1 MTRLPSRSAG
11 PGVVVA
17 GAAAL
22 ACSALLLAGCVA
34 PLEDPAAPND
44 EPLALGESRD
54 VDLRFLRFD
63 VQNFEQT
70 LTREDLL
77 DLPADTR
84 ERLWLL
90 DLDLRAGPN
99 TPRLLDN
106 ALVAIRDLDASTLS
120 PASRNLQQLLRMT
133 PDTAELTGT
142 ALEEL
147 LDLAPLL
154 GLSPAR
160 VLADLLGTD
169 VEDPILSA
177 AVVSDA
183 VLRQVIGTHPNAQTR
198 LGPLTP
204 DNPEGVYD
212 VTPGTLPLTLA
223 DAASDFATLSARFGP
238 IVRDGVYHPGF
249 IVGETRARVFE
260 EDFSLTV
267 RANVNALPFKG
278 VELRNATEASVG
290 SVRSQI
296 DALFDFEDPRW
307 LTIEGLLPGEPL
319 IEELTFRIIEH
330 DGFVRGGRSPVPAGT
345 GSSEGW
351 TLPAYTLERVLLEG
365 AREAFRSQSAVV
377 SYTQP
382 GRDEPLFSAEVVDGW
397 QRIDVLGGVGSPPPP
412 SFLWDLILEV
422 GQVRLRDGGVPE
434 GEGDVEFTLKDV
446 PVGTDS
452 SLIERSLRE
461 NLAAEPRALL
471 DIANRLI
478 ETTVGEADF
487 YYVRAEGDEESEGDW
502 LFYLAP
508 EDIPRGD
515 DGQPV
520 RRYDVEA
527 PGFYA
532 DEALSLV
539 LSDRREVAGDVEH
552 DKVRVAPGD
561 VLYAPGPG
569 GTVYRLEVR
578 EKPGP
583 SRIALTVT
591 RLR

>member
-1 MTRLPSRSAG
+1 MSSSFHARASAW
-11 PGVVVA
+11 PRWSA
-17 GAAAL
+17 ARAFAAL
-22 ACSALLLAGCVA
+22 LVAGCVA
-34 PLEDPAAPND
+34 PLADPAEPLA
-44 EPLALGESRD
+44 EPLALGASRD
-54 VDLRFLRFD
+54 VELRFLRFD
-63 VQNFEQT
+63 VRNFEQT
-70 LTREDLL
+70 LSRQELL
-77 DLPADTR
+77 DLPADTQ

-106 ALVAIRDLDASTLS
+106 ALVAIRDLDPETLT

-133 PDTAELTGT
+133 PDTAELSGT

-147 LDLAPLL
+147 LELAPLL

-198 LGPLTP
+198 LGPRTLG
-204 DNPEGVYD
+204 NPEGVYA

-238 IVRDGVYHPGF
+238 VVRDGVYHPGF
-249 IVGETRARVFE
+249 IVGDTRARVFE
-260 EDFSLTV
+260 DDFSLTV

-307 LTIEGLLPGEPL
+307 LTIEGLRPGEPL

-365 AREAFRSQSAVV
+365 ARDAFSSQSAFV

-382 GRDEPLFSAEVVDGW
+382 GRTEPLFSAEVALGW

-412 SFLWDLILEV
+412 SYLWDLILEV
-422 GQVRLRDGGVPE
+422 GQVRLRDEGVPE

-478 ETTVGEADF
+478 DTTQGEADF
-487 YYVRAEGDEESEGDW
+487 YYVRVEGDGDDDGDW

-508 EDIPRGD
+508 GDIPRD
-515 DGQPV
+515 DAGEPV
-520 RRYDVEA
+520 RPYEVEA

-532 DEALSLV
+532 DEALSEP

-552 DKVRVAPGD
+552 AKVRVAPGD

-569 GTVYRLEVR
+569 GAVYRLEVR
-578 EKPGP
+578 DKPGA
-583 SRIALTVT
+583 SRVALTVT
-591 RLR
+591 RVR